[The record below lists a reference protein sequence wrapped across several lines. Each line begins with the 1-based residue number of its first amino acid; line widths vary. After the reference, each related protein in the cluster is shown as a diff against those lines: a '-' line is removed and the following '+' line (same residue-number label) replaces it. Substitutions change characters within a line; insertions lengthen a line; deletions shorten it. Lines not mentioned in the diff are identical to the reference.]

1 MLRSVKFDWD
11 ECPVKVMERHLRE
24 RKLELEI
31 LDDNPLL
38 FSVFKRK
45 LYNKFRYSF
54 QLYRPLLDLVNMT
67 FYRWQVTWF
76 WEYLINIPITT
87 ETYENIHAMIDL

>member
-1 MLRSVKFDWD
+1 MPCESDGRSPPGKN
-11 ECPVKVMERHLRE
+11 LG
-24 RKLELEI
+24 LEI

-38 FSVFKRK
+38 FSVFRRK

-67 FYRWQVTWF
+67 YYRWQTTWF
-76 WEYLINIPITT
+76 WQYLINIPITT
-87 ETYENIHAMIDL
+87 ETYGNIHAMINL